1 MEEEGSGKGY
11 GERGSSGVLE
21 ASALSSSSTCRMDEH
36 GVGQVKE
43 SLRVYEPFKGKRVPV
58 LEFLSGSRIAQESRS
73 ISFSGPRKV
82 DS

>member
-1 MEEEGSGKGY
+1 MVRDMGK
-11 GERGSSGVLE
+11 EVVPE
-21 ASALSSSSTCRMDEH
+21 ALALSSSSTCRMDVH

-43 SLRVYEPFKGKRVPV
+43 SLRVYEPFKGKSVGVPV

-73 ISFSGPRKV
+73 ISFSDPRKV